1 MIALVVGLPLGAVAG
16 RLAWRAISNSL
27 GVATVQS
34 LPLLAIATIAGLVL
48 LVANIA
54 ASFAP
59 GVSAARHATRLDAPR
74 RVTLREL
81 GIRLGGRQRQGEIAA
96 RIGGDE
102 FALLMTNVASPTA
115 AAVRAEQLL
124 AVLREPLASVGFP
137 LAIAASVGVS
147 AWPDDG
153 ADAATLIQ
161 AADLAMYAAK
171 RSGNSVQDVAQ
182 RRGAERGRQATLLA
196 ELQAG
201 LAPVSS
207 PCGISRSSTS

>member
-1 MIALVVGLPLGAVAG
+1 VCCA
-16 RLAWRAISNSL
+16 NS
-27 GVATVQS
+27 
-34 LPLLAIATIAGLVL
+34 
-48 LVANIA
+48 
-54 ASFAP
+54 ASA
-59 GVSAARHATRLDAPR
+59 
-74 RVTLREL
+74 
-81 GIRLGGRQRQGEIAA
+81 LGGRQRQGEIAA

-115 AAVRAEQLL
+115 ASVRADQLL
-124 AVLREPLASVGFP
+124 AVIREPLASVGFP

-171 RSGNSVQDVAQ
+171 RSGNSVQVS
-182 RRGAERGRQATLLA
+182 RSGGGPSEVGRLTLLA

-201 LAPVSS
+201 LAHGEPHPVV
-207 PCGISRSSTS
+207 PAATRSRHGTHHRRRSTDSLEAPPARDRHARPLHHARRAHRPDGSV